1 MNLTAPPG
9 PWDPPC
15 VDVKL
20 MRRIDGLVG
29 NLLCSGLAAAKE
41 LSRPFA
47 RSAGEVKNIVVMK
60 FFGMGS
66 IVVASPALA
75 ALREH
80 FPGAKLH
87 FVTFKSNQAL
97 LELLELTDENHYI
110 DPSTPASFTRST
122 LRTIRA
128 LRAARCDLAVDLEFF
143 AKCPLTLASLAGIP
157 RKAGFYLQSEAWRRT
172 LLDVTGIYN
181 HYFHTKDIFLSLPYL
196 IATDDHYFLRFAEF
210 SQRYRYPRIT
220 PSEVERAAL
229 RKKLAPRLGPG
240 DPIFVINPNTSP
252 DLAPEARKWPE
263 ERYAQLAER
272 LLREHPGARIAFIG
286 AKSERA
292 YVERVAG
299 LVHSP
304 RAFSTAGELSLRELL
319 VLFAEAALVVSND
332 SGPMHLACLVDAPV
346 VGLFFADSPTLFAPI
361 GSRVRSVVPPL
372 YSIPLFTVY
381 NGKDITVGR
390 PAGEITNAAACTV
403 TVDDVMTAV
412 DEVLDLPA
420 STTVTRPVAQAV
432 P

>member
-1 MNLTAPPG
+1 
-9 PWDPPC
+9 
-15 VDVKL
+15 

-29 NLLCSGLAAAKE
+29 NLLCSALAGAKE
-41 LSRPFA
+41 LSRPFT
-47 RSAGEVKNIVVMK
+47 RPSGEVKNIVVMK

-75 ALREH
+75 ALRDQ
-80 FPGAKLH
+80 FPGARLH
-87 FVTFKSNQAL
+87 FVTFKSNKAL
-97 LELLELTDENHYI
+97 LELLDITDHNHYV

-122 LRTIRA
+122 LGVIRA
-128 LRAARCDLAVDLEFF
+128 LRAARCELAVDLEFF
-143 AKCPLTLASLAGIP
+143 AKFPLTLASLAGIP
-157 RKAGFYLQSEAWRRT
+157 RKAGFYLQSEAWRRS
-172 LLDVTGIYN
+172 LLDVCGIYN

-196 IATDDHYFLRFAEF
+196 IATEDPYFLRFGEF
-210 SQRYRYPRIT
+210 SSRYGYPRIT

-229 RKKLAPRLGPG
+229 RKKLAPRVGHHEPL
-240 DPIFVINPNTSP
+240 FVLNPNTSP

-263 ERYAQLAER
+263 ERYAALAAR
-272 LLREHPGARIAFIG
+272 LLHEHPRARVVFIG
-286 AKSERA
+286 AGSEQA
-292 YVERVAG
+292 YVDRIVSQVG
-299 LVHSP
+299 SP

-332 SGPMHLACLVDAPV
+332 SGPMHLACLVDAPI
-346 VGLFFADSPTLFAPI
+346 VGLFFGDTPTLFAPI

-390 PAGEITNAAACTV
+390 PAGEITNVAACSIS
-403 TVDDVMTAV
+403 VDDVMAEVDAV
-412 DEVLDLPA
+412 LAMPA
-420 STTVTRPVAQAV
+420 AAVAAASGAT

>member
-1 MNLTAPPG
+1 
-9 PWDPPC
+9 
-15 VDVKL
+15 
-20 MRRIDGLVG
+20 MRRIDALAG
-29 NLLCSGLAAAKE
+29 NLLCSALAGAKE

-47 RSAGEVKNIVVMK
+47 RPRGEIRKIVVMK

-75 ALREH
+75 ALRDQ
-80 FPGAKLH
+80 FPGAELH

-97 LELLELTDENHYI
+97 LDMLGLTDHEHYI
-110 DPSTPASFTRST
+110 DPSTPASFTRTT
-122 LRTIRA
+122 LKVIRA

-143 AKCPLTLASLAGIP
+143 AKFPLTLASLAGIP
-157 RKAGFYLQSEAWRRT
+157 TKAGFYLQSEAWRRT
-172 LLDVTGIYN
+172 LLDVSGIYN

-196 IATDDHYFLRFAEF
+196 IATQDHYFLDFAAF
-210 SQRYRYPRIT
+210 SAKYTYPRID

-229 RKKLAPRLGPG
+229 RKKLAPRVAAG

-263 ERYAQLAER
+263 ERYAELADR
-272 LLREHPGARIAFIG
+272 LLREHPRARVAFIG
-286 AKSERA
+286 APNEKP
-292 YVERVAG
+292 YVERVAAR
-299 LVHSP
+299 VKSP

-332 SGPMHLACLVDAPV
+332 SGPMHLACLVDAPT

-361 GSRVRSVVPPL
+361 GSRVYSVVPAL

-390 PAGEITNAAACTV
+390 PAREITNAAARTV
-403 TVDDVMTAV
+403 TVDDVMTGVDAV
-412 DEVLDLPA
+412 LAPA
-420 STTVTRPVAQAV
+420 AVASIAHAV
-432 P
+432 PG